1 MNIFVGNLLFE
12 ATEGDVKKLFAGF
25 GNVASVAIVMEKK
38 GIKSRGFGFVQMP
51 DEEQAL
57 AAIAALN
64 DKEFMG
70 RPLNVSPTRP
80 KPAVDPDK
88 GKTKKI
94 YSEIEVRGQE
104 YPKEE
109 GGQKAWYKPAFNKKR
124 GRYKT
129 GRRSQSF
136 MKRRA
141 ASGIVEEARPKQDS
155 RENPMRWRKNY
166 EQPKPW
172 QKSQGEH
179 TPWKKTDGESRPW
192 RKSTGEPK
200 PWQKSR
206 GEHTPWKKT
215 DGESRPWRKST
226 GEPKPFKRKEG
237 EFRPWRKKAVE
248 SKPRRKSGKR
258 PRPRQSQIES
268 RRKPGGY
275 TR

>member
-1 MNIFVGNLLFE
+1 MNIFVGNLLFA
-12 ATEGDVKKLFAGF
+12 ATEGDLKKLFAGF

-70 RPLNVSPTRP
+70 RPLNVSPARP

-88 GKTKKI
+88 GKAKKI
-94 YSEIEVRGQE
+94 YSQIEVRGQE

-124 GRYKT
+124 GGYKT

-141 ASGIVEEARPKQDS
+141 ASGILEEARPK
-155 RENPMRWRKNY
+155 
-166 EQPKPW
+166 PW
-172 QKSQGEH
+172 QKKRGED

-206 GEHTPWKKT
+206 GEDASCKKT

-226 GEPKPFKRKEG
+226 GEPKPFERKEG
-237 EFRPWRKKAVE
+237 EFKPWRKKVVE
-248 SKPRRKSGKR
+248 SKPWRKSGKR

>member
-12 ATEGDVKKLFAGF
+12 ATEGDVKKLFEGF

-70 RPLNVSPTRP
+70 RPLNVNPVRP
-80 KPAVDPDK
+80 KPAVDSDK
-88 GKTKKI
+88 GKAKKI
-94 YSEIEVRGQE
+94 YSEIEARGQE

-141 ASGIVEEARPKQDS
+141 ASGIVEETKPKQDS

-172 QKSQGEH
+172 K
-179 TPWKKTDGESRPW
+179 
-192 RKSTGEPK
+192 
-200 PWQKSR
+200 KSR

-215 DGESRPWRKST
+215 DGESRPWKKST
-226 GEPKPFKRKEG
+226 EEPKPFKRKEG